1 MLVRRKGVS
10 ESQVDQFG
18 WDGGKVEDVVV
29 SSAELE
35 CQGRVLCALKAVCS
49 QQRLQDIT
57 HSVVLGIAAH
67 HSRVCPLHRR

>member
-18 WDGGKVEDVVV
+18 WDGGKADVVV

-35 CQGRVLCALKAVCS
+35 CQARVLCAPKAVCN

-67 HSRVCPLHRR
+67 HSRVCPLHRQ